1 MAGRRRRAKPDL
13 KVTDIACM
21 DYRLVYNIPKTER
34 NQAFEQL
41 REDTMFCECGGN
53 RWLVGIAGGHL
64 HGEKHDHKEGK

>member
-1 MAGRRRRAKPDL
+1 
-13 KVTDIACM
+13 M